1 MNSDFI
7 DVKEMAKGRKLL
19 FKLVLLLIVIDTM
32 AGAAVINPAMGEFT
46 KAFPGVSP
54 TLINFITTIPSLVAI
69 PMGILAGKLAEKYN
83 KKTLALIAFAFY
95 LVGGITPAFAAG
107 IYGILVLRGI
117 MGIGMGMLNPLSMA
131 MIADMFDGQDRAKMM
146 GYGPAAGSVF
156 GLIMGMLGGYLAG
169 IKYNYV
175 FFGFVPL
182 IIIPI
187 VVYFILPKDLFWPKA
202 KPSNILEVKEEEADL
217 NLTEEKIPGIV
228 WGLAILNFLSG
239 ICTVTFMMR
248 FAVYFMEENL
258 GSPLQIGMI
267 MSGMMFSGILAG
279 IAFGPLYKKIKYY
292 IICATWMSFVVGG
305 LVLIFAPS
313 ITGCIIAQVCFG
325 IGGGWTMPFF
335 NMAITAVTPRAKR
348 TMAIAIVGLGTQ
360 IGMFVSSFA
369 TSAILMFMP
378 GASTRIQYWIPTI
391 AFAILTCF
399 GAIFAYKYGDNAQDI
414 DNSKPF
420 CPPGM

>member
-1 MNSDFI
+1 LNSNFI
-7 DVKEMAKGRKLL
+7 SAKEMTKGKKLL
-19 FKLVLLLIVIDTM
+19 FKFVLLLIVIDTM

-69 PMGILAGKLAEKYN
+69 PIGILAGKLAEKYN

-95 LVGGITPAFAAG
+95 LVGGIAPAFATG

-131 MIADMFDGQDRAKMM
+131 MIADMFDGEDRAKMM

-156 GLIMGMLGGYLAG
+156 GLLMGMLGGYLAG

-175 FFGFVPL
+175 FFGFIPL

-187 VVYFILPKDLFWPKA
+187 IVYFVLPKDLFWPKA
-202 KPSNILEVKEEEADL
+202 KPSNIIEVKKEEVDS
-217 NLTEEKIPGIV
+217 NLPKEKIPGVV
-228 WGLAILNFLSG
+228 WGLTILNFLSG

-267 MSGMMFSGILAG
+267 MSGMMFASILAG
-279 IAFGPLYKKIKYY
+279 VVFGPLYKKIKYY
-292 IICATWMSFVVGG
+292 IICATWMVFVVGG

-313 ITGCIIAQVCFG
+313 ITGCIIAQICFG
-325 IGGGWTMPFF
+325 IGGGWSIPFF
-335 NMAITAVTPRAKR
+335 NMAISAVTPRAKR

-378 GASTRIQYWIPTI
+378 SASTRIQYWVPTI
-391 AFAILTCF
+391 GFLILTCF
-399 GAIFAYKYGDNAQDI
+399 GAMFAHKYGDKAVDLGT
-414 DNSKPF
+414 DKSLL
-420 CPPGM
+420 PPM